1 MGSEMCIRYRLKL
14 RSIENIVKKV
24 KPKIIIHC
32 AGLSRPMNIHE
43 KNITKSIDLN
53 IIGTSNITKICSKY
67 KIKLIYFSTGYVYE
81 GKKGNYSEKDPVK
94 PFNNYGLS
102 KLGGEC
108 AVAMY
113 KNSLILRITMT
124 EKPFVHK
131 KAYSNLKS
139 NFMFHED
146 LVKILPKII
155 KQKGILNVGGKS
167 QSVFSF
173 AKKYNSKVKK
183 IKAKKSSNLPL
194 NQTMNLAK
202 LKKIVTTEKYIGYAH
217 SSEPDK
223 AQFYVT
229 DPVNG
234 EPATFGNGTQITI
247 LAESKEAVEKFYE
260 IAMSKGAVDEG
271 APGVRSDGNYYAYI
285 RDMDGNKIAA
295 KKNLK

>member
-1 MGSEMCIRYRLKL
+1 MMSKKILVTGADGRFAKILKKENKKL
-14 RSIENIVKKV
+14 LLFFVSKKQCNILNLNSIEKIIKKI
-24 KPKIIIHC
+24 KPKILIHC
-32 AGLSRPMNIHE
+32 AGLSRPMSIHE
-43 KNITKSIDLN
+43 KNISKSIDLN
-53 IIGTSNITKICSKY
+53 IIGTANVTKICK
-67 KIKLIYFSTGYVYE
+67 KHNVKLIYFSTGYVYE
-81 GKKGNYSEKDPVK
+81 GTKGNYKEKDPVK

-108 AVAMY
+108 AVRMY

-124 EKPFVHK
+124 EKPFVHN

-202 LKKIVTTEKYIGYAH
+202 SKKIV
-217 SSEPDK
+217 
-223 AQFYVT
+223 
-229 DPVNG
+229 
-234 EPATFGNGTQITI
+234 
-247 LAESKEAVEKFYE
+247 
-260 IAMSKGAVDEG
+260 
-271 APGVRSDGNYYAYI
+271 R
-285 RDMDGNKIAA
+285 
-295 KKNLK
+295 